1 MHTNPQYNH
10 RASRKLNEKRE
21 NGRKGVVVQEE
32 DIADAKNKRCNE
44 ESRGRQK
51 KRSDDEIIVEGGHWE
66 WNYREGGETRRGIEK
81 QRGEKWEKKG
91 MERGRFIGRKGR
103 KWRTAGDGEYVETEE
118 MKGLGDVLGNEAME
132 KRNLKR

>member
-1 MHTNPQYNH
+1 M
-10 RASRKLNEKRE
+10 
-21 NGRKGVVVQEE
+21 VVQEE

-91 MERGRFIGRKGR
+91 VWRGADLSAERGGN
-103 KWRTAGDGEYVETEE
+103 GEQQETEST
-118 MKGLGDVLGNEAME
+118 E
-132 KRNLKR
+132 KPKR

>member
-1 MHTNPQYNH
+1 MRIRSLTNH

-21 NGRKGVVVQEE
+21 NGRKGMVVQEE

-51 KRSDDEIIVEGGHWE
+51 KRSDDEIIVEG
-66 WNYREGGETRRGIEK
+66 ETRRGIKK

-91 MERGRFIGRKGR
+91 VERGRFIGRKGR
-103 KWRTAGDGEYVETEE
+103 KWRTAGDGEYGETEE